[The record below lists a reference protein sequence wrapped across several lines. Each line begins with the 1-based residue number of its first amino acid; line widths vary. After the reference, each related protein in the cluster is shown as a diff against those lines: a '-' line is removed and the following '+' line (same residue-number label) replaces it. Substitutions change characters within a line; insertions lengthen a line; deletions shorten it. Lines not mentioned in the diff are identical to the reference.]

1 MAEEIIVRF
10 PPSPTGPFHVGN
22 ARTALFN
29 YLFAKQKG
37 GKILFRLEDTD
48 KERSKKEYEDD
59 IINGL
64 KWLGIDLDFSNM
76 VRQSERAEIYKKYV
90 QKMIDGGNAYISKEM
105 EGERET
111 VIRFKNPNKK
121 IKFTDIIRGEIE
133 FDTTEL
139 KDFVVAKSFD
149 EPVYH
154 LAVVVDDFEMGVT
167 HVIRGED
174 GISNTPRQILIQ
186 EAIGAP
192 RPIYAHLPLVLALDR
207 SKLSKRKHGEIVSL
221 AYYKREG
228 YLPEAMVNFLALL
241 GWNPGTEKEIFS
253 MEELLKEF
261 DINKI
266 QKAGAIFNIEKLN
279 WINSRYIK
287 KMETEKLIELC
298 TPYLE
303 KEKIKKIIGIQ
314 KERMN
319 KLSEVGEDIDYFFEQ
334 PEYEPANLAWKDKS
348 GKKEKLDKVKIHL
361 EKILELIGDEKAI
374 RDYAEKEGRGS
385 VLWPFRMALS
395 GKDKSPNPF
404 VISEVLG
411 NEEAKKRIKYAIN
424 KIKI

>member
-64 KWLGIDLDFSNM
+64 KWLGIDLDFSNV
-76 VRQSERAEIYKKYV
+76 VRQSERAEIYKKYI
-90 QKMIDGGNAYISKEM
+90 QKMIDDGNAYISKEM

-186 EAIGAP
+186 EAIGAS

-207 SKLSKRKHGEIVSL
+207 SKLSKRKHGGIVSL

-266 QKAGAIFNIEKLN
+266 QKAGAIFNIEKLD

-319 KLSEVGEDIDYFFEQ
+319 KLSEVSEDIDYFFEQ
-334 PEYEPANLAWKDKS
+334 PEYEPANLAWQDKS